1 MKTFKARYLLKP
13 YFLIPLCLIAL
24 VLCAFLFWYLT
35 PKRALSVVV
44 VDKTV
49 PATAADSWSYL
60 DDVSN
65 NYRKHIG
72 LYWLMDY
79 LKIVNPATGRY
90 YDHAADYFG
99 PKLDENN
106 RITSSNSLTE
116 LEGIP
121 DLLYLSDTYGVEIY
135 DDRGLTAEEMNVISL
150 CHSSGSVV
158 VGEQDILTTATSAQ
172 VRGELE
178 ALFGISS
185 TGWVG
190 RYIYDLQDLTDV
202 PYWAPDMWR
211 AKYGQEWN
219 CSGPGILLVSSDG
232 NILVLEEKTDFE
244 SKNLLQISI
253 AEEYRKEFGRHSL
266 NYYNWFELIEADS
279 GTEVIATYSFNV
291 NSTGAEELAEV
302 SDTTTFAAVTRR
314 QEEDGAPAYYF
325 AGDFNDY
332 TTKRQISNFLFAD
345 TFFQLLSFDRDGDVT
360 NFYWNFYEPLMKKIL
375 KDTLKNP
382 VAEEVYEERQ
392 NARVTENGFQVR
404 VGEDWRDFSFQGF
417 NLNGEA
423 PGDEPYRY
431 TRDVAYYASLLQSL
445 GDMGGNC
452 VRVYDLLPPEFYRAL
467 CEYNQSAP
475 SPLYLLQGILTPPG
489 IDAAASFDNLAAIK
503 ANIAAT
509 LAAVHGGGTV
519 SGNGTREDASYAYNA
534 APYIIG
540 YILDPRLDEQA
551 ADAILNGERGSADY
565 AGTYIR
571 ASGNGVEALAAELC
585 DYTLAC
591 MQDTY
596 GCMQPVSVCSGAQR
610 LEGASWLAPEEKT
623 FNLSRLETAEGA
635 DGLYFVS
642 LSLDSDDEALLGNEA
657 AFSDGYADS
666 AGGFA
671 WGGYIREAKGLCG
684 GAVLLDR
691 AGLSTNSDM
700 FEQESAVNGLS
711 EQEQG
716 DGLVRMLRAADELG
730 YMGMLIADL
739 NDNWS
744 ACSEEAQAYTLP
756 LSSGGLWHNPTDRAE
771 TTGVVAVES
780 LLPAEPAMQLSDNGE
795 KSLMQQLQVSY
806 NETYVYLTLLLKSD
820 IDYDKNELIVGLDTY
835 QRNDGEY
842 YYDKQ
847 YFANSQSGME
857 YIIKFESKNA
867 ASLYVAHSYNRNAGN
882 YSSKESYTAEYDL
895 VSVLRY
901 GNFTASNTH
910 FYQAGV
916 TLRIRIP
923 WAMLNF
929 ANPADALVVNGQ
941 EDGALKT
948 TATDGMIFSV
958 LIGTKETMDT
968 AYIFPESKRSAGY
981 KRLNLA
987 AWTAQD
993 VTYTL
998 REKESCVILRRY
1010 FAEQSGG

>member
-1 MKTFKARYLLKP
+1 MKRFKARYLLKP

-35 PKRALSVVV
+35 PKRELSVVV

-79 LKIVNPATGRY
+79 LKIVNPATGSA
-90 YDHAADYFG
+90 YDHTADYLG
-99 PKLDENN
+99 PQLDENN
-106 RITSSNSLTE
+106 RIISSSSLTG
-116 LEGIP
+116 LEEIP

-135 DDRGLTAEEMNVISL
+135 DDRGLSAEEMNVVSL

-158 VGEQDILTTATSAQ
+158 VGEQDILTTATSAE

-178 ALFGISS
+178 ALFGISA

-219 CSGPGILLVSSDG
+219 CSGPGLLLVSADG

-244 SKNLLQISI
+244 SKNLLQI
-253 AEEYRKEFGRHSL
+253 AVTEEYREEFGKHSL

-302 SDTTTFAAVTRR
+302 SDTTTFAAVTRL
-314 QEEDGAPAYYF
+314 QKEDGAPAYYF

-332 TTKRQISNFLFAD
+332 TTERQIANFLFAD
-345 TFFQLLSFDRDGDVT
+345 TFFRLLSFDRDGDVT

-375 KDTLKNP
+375 KDVLQNP
-382 VAEEVYEERQ
+382 AAAETYEEQQ
-392 NARVTENGFQVR
+392 NARVTESGFQVR
-404 VGEDWRDFSFQGF
+404 VGDEWKDFAFQGF

-423 PGDEPYRY
+423 PGDEQYHY
-431 TRDVAYYASLLQSL
+431 TRDVSYYASLLQSL

-467 CEYNQSAP
+467 CEYNQSAET
-475 SPLYLLQGILTPPG
+475 PLYLIQGILTPPD
-489 IDAAASFDNLAAIK
+489 IDAADAFDNLEAVK
-503 ANIAAT
+503 ANIAAS
-509 LAAVHGGGTV
+509 LSAVHGEGDV
-519 SGNGTREDASYAYNA
+519 SGNGTREDASYVYNA
-534 APYIIG
+534 APYVIA

-551 ADAILNGERGSADY
+551 ADAILNGDRQSADY

-585 DYTLAC
+585 DYALTY
-591 MQDTY
+591 MQSAY
-596 GCMQPVSVCSGAQR
+596 GCMQPVSVCSGGER
-610 LEGASWLAPEEKT
+610 LEGASWIAPEEKT
-623 FNLSRLETAEGA
+623 YNLSRLETAEGA
-635 DGLYFVS
+635 EGLYFTS

-657 AFSDGYADS
+657 AFSGGYADS
-666 AGGFA
+666 TGGFA

-716 DGLVRMLRAADELG
+716 NGLVRMLRAADGLG
-730 YMGMLIADL
+730 YMGMLVADL

-744 ACSEEAQAYTLP
+744 ASSEEAQAYTRP
-756 LSSGGLWHNPTDRAE
+756 LSNNGLWYNPTDRAE
-771 TTGVVAVES
+771 TTGVVAVEPNA
-780 LLPAEPAMQLSDNGE
+780 PAEAAMQLNDNSE
-795 KSLMQQLQVSY
+795 KSLMQQMQVSY
-806 NETYVYLTLLLKSD
+806 NEAYVYLTILLRSD
-820 IDYDKNELIVGLDTY
+820 IDYDANELIIGLDTY

-842 YYDKQ
+842 FYDKN
-847 YFANSQSGME
+847 YYANSQSGME
-857 YIIKFESKNA
+857 YIIKFESKSS

-882 YSSKESYTAEYDL
+882 YSSQESYTAEYDL

-901 GNFTASNTH
+901 GNFTSSNTH

-916 TLRIRIP
+916 TLWIRIP

-929 ANPADALVVNGQ
+929 ADPSGALVVNGQ
-941 EDGALKT
+941 ENGVLRT
-948 TATDGMIFSV
+948 TATDGMIFSL
-958 LIGTKETMDT
+958 LIGSKETMDT

-987 AWTAQD
+987 SWTAQD
-993 VTYTL
+993 VTYAL

-1010 FAEQSGG
+1010 FASGG